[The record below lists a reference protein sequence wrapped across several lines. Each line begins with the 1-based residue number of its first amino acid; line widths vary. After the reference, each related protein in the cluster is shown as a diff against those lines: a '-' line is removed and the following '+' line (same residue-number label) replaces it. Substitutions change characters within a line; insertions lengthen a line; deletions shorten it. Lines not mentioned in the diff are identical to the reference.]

1 MCATLR
7 EPSRGRSEGDVTSL
21 RPIGYNETI
30 MASSFNLNAYGAMF
44 RVKAAYSFEVGG
56 LLVRMYAFMR
66 TIGTVSMLTLSGYSY
81 FMAGLVASV
90 VAFALFLISPR
101 VSKKID
107 ERGQGAIVVPATC
120 IALSGCAVLRG
131 RGAHGLS
138 AYASGAYP
146 CPLGLPGEIGSP
158 GRRCPR
164 A

>member
-1 MCATLR
+1 
-7 EPSRGRSEGDVTSL
+7 
-21 RPIGYNETI
+21 
-30 MASSFNLNAYGAMF
+30 MASSFNLNAYAAMF
-44 RVKAAYSFEVGG
+44 RVKTAYSFEVGG

-107 ERGQGAIVVPATC
+107 ERGQGAIVVPGHVHRFVRMRDLAGHRAAQAADCT
-120 IALSGCAVLRG
+120 VLRG
-131 RGAHGLS
+131 RGAHGLLPTPQ
-138 AYASGAYP
+138 ALTRA
-146 CPLGLPGEIGSP
+146 PLGLPGEIGVAWATVPQSSRLSSP
-158 GRRCPR
+158 TR

>member
-1 MCATLR
+1 
-7 EPSRGRSEGDVTSL
+7 
-21 RPIGYNETI
+21 

-44 RVKAAYSFEVGG
+44 RVRAAYSFEVGG

-120 IALSGCAVLRG
+120 IALSGCAILLVTVLLKLPIALCLV
-131 RGAHGLS
+131 GAVLMGFLPTPQALTRARWVYLVKSVAWATVPQSLRLS
-138 AYASGAYP
+138 
-146 CPLGLPGEIGSP
+146 SP
-158 GRRCPR
+158 TR